1 MQFVVFCLFVFCS
14 LEKKTILDFIKKK
27 LKKFVCD
34 VFETGKAASVPC
46 NESKTTKKN
55 NKKVSFP

>member
-1 MQFVVFCLFVFCS
+1 LFVFCS